1 MEEKKED
8 LRVRKT
14 KRNIKLALSQLLQ
27 AKPLNKITVT
37 EIAKTAEINKGTFYL
52 HYTDIDDLYSEFIHD
67 VISNIISQIDFLSDF
82 FYDPENFV
90 RKMLDQPKKNTGQHE
105 FLYELTRHNR
115 SVPRI
120 FAKTFR
126 EHLYAAGPLA
136 PSLENDM
143 KLEFLINSCTLLAL
157 EYGQTHPET
166 VVSVMSKQI
175 RNAFSH

>member
-14 KRNIKLALSQLLQ
+14 KRNTKHALAQLLQ
-27 AKPLNKITVT
+27 TKPLNKITVT

-52 HYTDIDDLYSEFIHD
+52 HYTDIDDLYNEFIHD
-67 VISNIISQIDFLSDF
+67 MISNIISQIDFLSDF

-90 RKMLDQPKKNTGQHE
+90 RKMLNQRKEDTGQHK
-105 FLYELTRHNR
+105 FLFELTRQNR

-126 EHLYAAGPLA
+126 EHLYAAGPLT

-143 KLEFLINSCTLLAL
+143 KLESLINSCTLLSL

-166 VVSVMSKQI
+166 VVSVISEQI
-175 RNAFSH
+175 RSAFCH